1 LRLKRAISPPRNHE
15 NKRDSAFRG
24 VPAIESMSG
33 MKQERGR
40 ERYGS
45 TNLVGKAGR
54 KEEQHANHGE
64 RGHEEGGEK
73 ETASESKTSTK
84 SGGAD
89 DWNIPAETAG
99 FKPDGWNRGKFDSW
113 QEIYGGKMS

>member
-1 LRLKRAISPPRNHE
+1 
-15 NKRDSAFRG
+15 
-24 VPAIESMSG
+24 MSG

-64 RGHEEGGEK
+64 RGHEEGGRK
-73 ETASESKTSTK
+73 RRRAKAK
-84 SGGAD
+84 
-89 DWNIPAETAG
+89 PARNQAAPTTG
-99 FKPDGWNRGKFDSW
+99 ISQQKRRDLTGWMERR
-113 QEIYGGKMS
+113 